1 MLFFFLWHSM
11 QSIHIRT
18 IAVMKQQKTGL
29 IVLKFLVHI
38 QYTYL
43 FPVSMQC
50 TGVEWWQLIK
60 IHTFHLRN
68 CANVSCSFR
77 IRRENLQNSTMEIT
91 FWKVFNKTMYCA
103 MASFFFIAPTWIPTR
118 NACDP
123 FSDVYQNGFCIS
135 INNDIQTDTI
145 VMVTCLEQRSH
156 WVRLSFGPILSKTH
170 SAREKERVRFNV
182 HIFIN

>member
-1 MLFFFLWHSM
+1 MFGNGWIVSLTCYVLLWHSM

-18 IAVMKQQKTGL
+18 IAVMKQQRTGL

-38 QYTYL
+38 EYTYL

-68 CANVSCSFR
+68 CANVLCSFR

-91 FWKVFNKTMYCA
+91 FWKVFNKTLYCA
-103 MASFFFIAPTWIPTR
+103 MASFFYCTHMNSVKKRLWPIFGCIP
-118 NACDP
+118 
-123 FSDVYQNGFCIS
+123 
-135 INNDIQTDTI
+135 
-145 VMVTCLEQRSH
+145 
-156 WVRLSFGPILSKTH
+156 
-170 SAREKERVRFNV
+170 ERVLYFKQQWYPNGYICNGDMLGTKIV
-182 HIFIN
+182 